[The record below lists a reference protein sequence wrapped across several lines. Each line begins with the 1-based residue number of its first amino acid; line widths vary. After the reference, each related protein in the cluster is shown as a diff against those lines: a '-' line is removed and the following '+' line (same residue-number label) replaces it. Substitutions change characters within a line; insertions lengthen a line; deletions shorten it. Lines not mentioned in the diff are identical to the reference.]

1 MLEKLKKEW
10 YTISTFAKIETKRSL
25 RDKVALFFT
34 FVFPLIFLFVFGG
47 IFGGTGGA
55 SFKIALINDS
65 SSDFSKNFV
74 KTLGEET
81 KTFKINEEAG
91 TLDQAKEKMNRG
103 EIDAAVVLPAGFG
116 NLVEG
121 KQYPGGEAQVVYNQ
135 NSEQAAQTL
144 TSILNSTF
152 TEINRGLVK
161 SEAPFTVAARS
172 TAEAGQRRFD
182 YTFAGLLGFSILSLG
197 IFGPTNVFPRLKEKG
212 ILKRLS
218 TTTLRVR
225 QFFFA
230 NALSYS
236 VVGLMSVASLF
247 ICARIFFD
255 LNMRGDYLS
264 LALLVILGTFTMFG
278 IGLAIGGWAKN
289 ESQAAP
295 LSQIVVFPMMFLS
308 GTFFPRFLM
317 PEILQKIS
325 YFLPLTPLI
334 DGARM
339 IVTEGKTILEI
350 GPQVGLLAAWA
361 VVIYFIAFR
370 VFRWE

>member
-1 MLEKLKKEW
+1 MLDKLKKEW
-10 YTISTFAKIETKRSL
+10 YTVSTFAKIETKRTL

-34 FVFPLIFLFVFGG
+34 FIFPLIFLFVFGG
-47 IFGGTGGA
+47 LFGGDNKV
-55 SFKIALINDS
+55 SFKVAVLNDS
-65 SSDFSKNFV
+65 KTDFSKNFV
-74 KTLGEET
+74 AKM
-81 KTFKINEEAG
+81 KSSDTFKVDETAN
-91 TLDQAKEKMNRG
+91 TTDLAKEKMNRG
-103 EIDAAVVLPAGFG
+103 ELDAAIVLPENFG
-116 NLVEG
+116 EIVPG
-121 KQYPGGEAQVVYNQ
+121 KQYPGGQAKVLYNQ

-152 TEINRGLVK
+152 TEINNSFVK
-161 SEAPFTVAARS
+161 TETPFTVVSVS
-172 TAEAGQRRFD
+172 TAEKGQRRFD

-197 IFGPTNVFPRLKEKG
+197 IFGPTNVFPRLKQQG

-225 QFFFA
+225 QYFIA

-236 VVGLMSVASLF
+236 VVGLMSVTSLF
-247 ICARIFFD
+247 ICARVFFN
-255 LNMRGDYLS
+255 LSMNGDYLS
-264 LALLVILGTFTMFG
+264 LILLVILGVFTMFG
-278 IGLAIGGWAKN
+278 IGLAVGGWAKN

-308 GTFFPRFLM
+308 GVFFPRFLM
-317 PEILQKIS
+317 PEFLQKIS

-339 IVTEGKTILEI
+339 IVTEGKTILDI
-350 GPQVGLLAAWA
+350 GPQVGLLAIWC
-361 VVIYFIAFR
+361 VVIYFIAFK